1 MKRILFVLLSA
12 AFVSCSGG
20 RDYNPFGGE
29 IIRVSPEKRA
39 ELSGE
44 EVVRLKGDCLD
55 LAGISFVYDSILV
68 MRFVEREEGHFS
80 AYSLNTGECLGDYI
94 YTGRGPKEMLS
105 VRYEGQ
111 WESRDDSVW
120 MYLYDLTGQQKFCAF
135 NLTEAVCGDDIVL
148 RSLGKVLPNTLSAYR
163 LNDSTN
169 LFRRITDNRI
179 VYQTADVYGSVS
191 GTWVIY
197 PEVTS
202 NYFSIMTLKSA
213 ISPDGGKVA
222 SFLVAAPIFD
232 ILDLESGEHRSFTH
246 VSDPGFKEDFEHFKS
261 TGLFPPSVNQGYNPK
276 VVGEYIL
283 CPQYDDDTIDY
294 LNDGRML
301 YLFDWDGNLKWE
313 LHMKEVVNGFVID
326 QPNKLLYCPTEEGV
340 IYRYDLSEYVE

>member
-1 MKRILFVLLSA
+1 MSRRLHIYGSWAEGNAVSLLRGS
-12 AFVSCSGG
+12 V
-20 RDYNPFGGE
+20 GE
-29 IIRVSPEKRA
+29 A
-39 ELSGE
+39 
-44 EVVRLKGDCLD
+44 
-55 LAGISFVYDSILV
+55 
-68 MRFVEREEGHFS
+68 
-80 AYSLNTGECLGDYI
+80 
-94 YTGRGPKEMLS
+94 
-105 VRYEGQ
+105 
-111 WESRDDSVW
+111 
-120 MYLYDLTGQQKFCAF
+120 QQNFCAF

-169 LFRRITDNRI
+169 LLRRITDNRI

-232 ILDLESGEHRSFTH
+232 ILDLESGEHHSFTH

-261 TGLFPPSVNQGYNPK
+261 TGQFPPSVNLGYIPK
-276 VVGEYIL
+276 VIGEYIL
-283 CPQYDDDTIDY
+283 CPQYADDSIDY
-294 LNDGRML
+294 VKDGRML

-313 LHMKEVVNGFVID
+313 LHMKEVVNSFVID
-326 QPNKLLYCPTEEGV
+326 QPNKLLYCSTEDGV

>member
-1 MKRILFVLLSA
+1 M
-12 AFVSCSGG
+12 
-20 RDYNPFGGE
+20 
-29 IIRVSPEKRA
+29 
-39 ELSGE
+39 
-44 EVVRLKGDCLD
+44 
-55 LAGISFVYDSILV
+55 
-68 MRFVEREEGHFS
+68 
-80 AYSLNTGECLGDYI
+80 
-94 YTGRGPKEMLS
+94 
-105 VRYEGQ
+105 
-111 WESRDDSVW
+111 
-120 MYLYDLTGQQKFCAF
+120 
-135 NLTEAVCGDDIVL
+135 CGDDIVL

-163 LNDSTN
+163 LDDSTN

-326 QPNKLLYCPTEEGV
+326 QPNKLLYCSTEDGV

>member
-1 MKRILFVLLSA
+1 MKRLLFVLLSA
-12 AFVSCSGG
+12 AFVSCVGG

-163 LNDSTN
+163 L
-169 LFRRITDNRI
+169 
-179 VYQTADVYGSVS
+179 DVYGSVS

-261 TGLFPPSVNQGYNPK
+261 TGLFPPSVNQGYIPK
-276 VVGEYIL
+276 VIGEYIL

-294 LNDGRML
+294 VKDGRML

-326 QPNKLLYCPTEEGV
+326 QPNKLLYCSTEDGV

>member
-1 MKRILFVLLSA
+1 MSPPKEGPNFPGRRSSVLRVTAWILQVFLSCMIPYW
-12 AFVSCSGG
+12 SC
-20 RDYNPFGGE
+20 
-29 IIRVSPEKRA
+29 
-39 ELSGE
+39 
-44 EVVRLKGDCLD
+44 
-55 LAGISFVYDSILV
+55 DSILV

-111 WESRDDSVW
+111 WERRDDSVW
-120 MYLYDLTGQQKFCAF
+120 MYLYDLTSQQKFCAF

-163 LNDSTN
+163 LDDSTN

-179 VYQTADVYGSVS
+179 VYQTADANGSVS
-191 GTWVIY
+191 DTRVIY

-283 CPQYDDDTIDY
+283 SHVVPFRLGRQPEMGVAYEGGRKRFCNRSAQQVAVLFNRGRRY
-294 LNDGRML
+294 LSLRPVGIC
-301 YLFDWDGNLKWE
+301 G
-313 LHMKEVVNGFVID
+313 VVPD
-326 QPNKLLYCPTEEGV
+326 
-340 IYRYDLSEYVE
+340 